1 MSSLQVYPLF
11 FPYIHRNK
19 EKFQENLKKADG
31 NSKGTDRMI
40 ILFRSTAP
48 AGRAAGFGGAAGT
61 EELDKENKM
70 HYCIIEIRQQYNDT
84 KRKDE

>member
-1 MSSLQVYPLF
+1 
-11 FPYIHRNK
+11 
-19 EKFQENLKKADG
+19 
-31 NSKGTDRMI
+31 MI

-48 AGRAAGFGGAAGT
+48 ADRAAGFGGTAGT

-70 HYCIIEIRQQYNDT
+70 HYCIIEIRQQYNNT

>member
-1 MSSLQVYPLF
+1 MSSLQVYPF
-11 FPYIHRNK
+11 FFSHIHRNK

-40 ILFRSTAP
+40 ILFWSTAP
-48 AGRAAGFGGAAGT
+48 AGRAAGFGGTAGT

-70 HYCIIEIRQQYNDT
+70 HYCIIEIRQQYNNT

>member
-11 FPYIHRNK
+11 FSHIHRNK

-48 AGRAAGFGGAAGT
+48 ADRAAGFGGTAGRKSLT
-61 EELDKENKM
+61 KKIK
-70 HYCIIEIRQQYNDT
+70 CIIVL
-84 KRKDE
+84 